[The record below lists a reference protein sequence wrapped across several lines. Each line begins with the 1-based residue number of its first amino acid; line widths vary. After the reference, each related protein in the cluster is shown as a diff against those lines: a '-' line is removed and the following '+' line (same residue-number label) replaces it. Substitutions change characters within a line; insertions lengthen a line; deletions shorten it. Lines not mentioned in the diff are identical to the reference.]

1 LKAIYEDDVFVVER
15 EDGSP
20 RALKVN
26 DAKECIFLMYNG
38 GHGKTK
44 CNFVIFDS
52 VGFLYLKIK
61 DLLKPVLRGVA
72 VYDVFGGGKVSTD
85 KAAISSSVKG
95 FPMERIV

>member
-1 LKAIYEDDVFVVER
+1 
-15 EDGSP
+15 
-20 RALKVN
+20 
-26 DAKECIFLMYNG
+26 MYNG

-95 FPMERIV
+95 SSDVGVY

>member
-1 LKAIYEDDVFVVER
+1 
-15 EDGSP
+15 
-20 RALKVN
+20 
-26 DAKECIFLMYNG
+26 MYNG

-72 VYDVFGGGKVSTD
+72 VYDVFGGGESLN
-85 KAAISSSVKG
+85 
-95 FPMERIV
+95 R